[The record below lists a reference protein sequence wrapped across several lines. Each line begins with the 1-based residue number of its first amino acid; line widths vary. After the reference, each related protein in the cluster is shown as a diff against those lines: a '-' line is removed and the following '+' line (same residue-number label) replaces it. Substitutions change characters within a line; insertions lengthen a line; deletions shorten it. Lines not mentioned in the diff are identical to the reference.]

1 MREGDTIVSLAT
13 IAGESAL
20 GVIRVSGKLCKTLCE
35 DIFNIT
41 TPTPRTAT
49 VRNYLSINGKT
60 VDQVLL
66 TFFENG
72 KSYTGEQTIELTF
85 HGNPLI
91 ANQILDD
98 LIKRKC
104 RLAEPGEYT
113 KRAFLNGKIDLS
125 QAEAVAELI
134 SASSEIEIEIANHQ
148 LRGSLSKR
156 LHVIQSGIINLQAQF
171 EASIDFPEDEIKE
184 KNVGEILTIVK
195 PLKSAITQ
203 LINSTNIKST
213 LSQGIKISLIGPPN
227 VGKSTLFN
235 NLVHENRALVSKD
248 SGTTRDYLSKELNIG
263 GYKVELFDTAGIRKT
278 TSEVEQLGIQ
288 NSIRLIDDSAIVL
301 LVFDSSLP
309 YPTEFYNSIRKE
321 IKSKAII
328 VVENKNDLK
337 REISSSDYPRN
348 SKVITTSM
356 IEDGCSENIISEIEK
371 VLSDQFKINP
381 SSDILVNK
389 RQSNHLV
396 DALAHLDEVVSLI
409 SSSINEEIIL
419 QELKLSIECINS
431 IIGRT
436 DNEDMLDQ
444 LFKNFCIGK

>member
-1 MREGDTIVSLAT
+1 MTEGDTIVSLAT

-20 GVIRVSGKLCKTLCE
+20 GIVRVSGNLSKSLCN
-35 DIFNIT
+35 DIFNIVS
-41 TPTPRTAT
+41 PTPRKAILK
-49 VRNYLSINGKT
+49 NYLSIKGKI
-60 VDQVLL
+60 VDQVLVIY
-66 TFFENG
+66 FENG
-72 KSYTGEQTIELTF
+72 KSYTGEETLELTF

-134 SASSEIEIEIANHQ
+134 SANSEIEIEIANHQ

-156 LHVIQSGIINLQAQF
+156 LHIIQSGIINLQAQF

-184 KNVGEILTIVK
+184 KDVGEILAVVE
-195 PLKSAITQ
+195 PLKTSITQ

-235 NLVHENRALVSKD
+235 KLVHENRALVSKD

-263 GYKVELFDTAGIRKT
+263 GYKIELFDTAGIRKT
-278 TSEVEQLGIQ
+278 ISEVEQLGIQ
-288 NSIRLIDDSAIVL
+288 NSIQLINDSAIVL

-309 YPTEFYNSIRKE
+309 YPSEFYNSIQNE
-321 IKSKAII
+321 IKSKTII
-328 VVENKNDLK
+328 VVENKIDLNRK
-337 REISSSDYPRN
+337 LSSHDYPLN
-348 SKVITTSM
+348 SKIITTSM
-356 IEDGCSENIISEIEK
+356 NNDDCSINIISVIEK
-371 VLSDQFKINP
+371 VLNEKFKINP
-381 SSDILVNK
+381 TSDILVSK

-396 DALAHLDEVVSLI
+396 KALSHLDEVISLI

-419 QELKLSIECINS
+419 QELKLSIECINH
-431 IIGRT
+431 IVGRT